1 VVEVFTDESKE
12 EAHNDEAVMLS
23 KFSPSQDMFLR
34 RSSEKLS
41 SMLLQWKK
49 NRMEIAERP

>member
-12 EAHNDEAVMLS
+12 EVHNDEAVVLS
-23 KFSPSQDMFLR
+23 KFSPSQEIFLR
-34 RSSEKLS
+34 RSGEKLS

-49 NRMEIAERP
+49 NRTERAERP